1 MLGGTKPEGMKPEG
15 AKREG
20 MSPEVVSPE
29 GMSPEVVAAY
39 ATCRAIA
46 REKAKN
52 FYYAFVA
59 LPREKRNAICAVYA
73 FMRHADDLCD
83 DESVPHSERRISL
96 DHWLE
101 RWHQALGG
109 APTPDPVFVALIDA
123 QKRFAIPSQL
133 LDQLVE
139 GTAMDLGRD
148 EKAIDSIDSSRS
160 AYDTYETFEELY
172 QYCYLVA
179 SIVGL
184 VCIRIFGYEEKQAEK
199 LAEETGIAFQL
210 TNILRDVR
218 EDAERGRVYLPLED
232 MRGADLS
239 PEQLAGIRDRRG
251 MPDGLPGLLQFESQ
265 RAEAYYRSG
274 QKLLPLVAADSRA
287 ALWVLIEIYH
297 RLLRRI
303 EQSKF
308 DVFSRRISVPTH
320 EKLTILGRG
329 LLKTMLNRARPVT
342 S

>member
-1 MLGGTKPEGMKPEG
+1 MARAFWRKAGGVTPEGMKAEG

-20 MSPEVVSPE
+20 MSPEVV
-29 GMSPEVVAAY
+29 AAY
-39 ATCRAIA
+39 ARCRAIA
-46 REKAKN
+46 RERAKN

-83 DESVPHSERRISL
+83 DESVPHSERRICARPLARQLASGARRARRPRTRFSL
-96 DHWLE
+96 PSSTHRSALLSLRSCWTSLLKGQ
-101 RWHQALGG
+101 RWTCAALRK
-109 APTPDPVFVALIDA
+109 L
-123 QKRFAIPSQL
+123 
-133 LDQLVE
+133 
-139 GTAMDLGRD
+139 
-148 EKAIDSIDSSRS
+148 IDSIDSSRS

-274 QKLLPLVAADSRA
+274 QKLLPLVAADSRP

-308 DVFSRRISVPTH
+308 DVFSQRISVPTH